1 MQSQGLTV
9 PPEPEVGPSAACVS
23 TKESCVDHSGKNS
36 DTGER
41 VLVVVNMEMLFFHVN
56 WAVEPRALMSHMG
69 MLLEAG

>member
-1 MQSQGLTV
+1 MELDMVEKEGLDI
-9 PPEPEVGPSAACVS
+9 S
-23 TKESCVDHSGKNS
+23 
-36 DTGER
+36 TGER